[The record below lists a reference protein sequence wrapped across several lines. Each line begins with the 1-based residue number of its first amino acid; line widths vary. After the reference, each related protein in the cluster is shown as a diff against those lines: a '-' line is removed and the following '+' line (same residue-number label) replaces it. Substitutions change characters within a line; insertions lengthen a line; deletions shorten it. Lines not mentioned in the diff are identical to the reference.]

1 MRLPARV
8 ALVLLPFALA
18 CGPQVEPADKLFL
31 NATVYTGN
39 VAAPTAEAVAVK
51 GNTIVFVGSN
61 ADAKRYQAGSTEVI
75 DLAGKTLLPGL
86 ADAHIHLMGVGE
98 REMTLNLEGT
108 GSLDEMLARVKER
121 VAQAKPGEWVT
132 GRGWIETPWTPRR
145 FPTRQDLDA
154 FSPNN
159 PVLLGRAD
167 GHAAVANTAA
177 LKLSGV
183 TRGTKPPAGGD
194 ILKDASGEPT
204 GMFIDNAMYLV
215 FAKVPPPSEANLD
228 EAVVKGVERSL
239 MLGWTQVHD
248 AGGPWDDVI
257 RFRRLSQAGQIKLR
271 IYKAVQGPGDGAD
284 SLLKN
289 GASVGEFDGRLTVR
303 TIKGVLDGA
312 LGSRGAL
319 LLTPYSDEPSKI
331 GLLLTPLEQY
341 RPMLVSA
348 LKAGIQVE
356 THAIGDSANRLLLN
370 TYEEAFKAVPEAERK
385 VKEPRWRDEHN
396 QIVDPADL
404 PRFKQ
409 LGVIPSMEP
418 SHAIGDLYFAPSRL
432 GPERLKGAYA
442 WGTLIK
448 MGNMIAG
455 GTDAPVERGEP
466 MIEFYAAVARKSITG
481 YSDSMWHPEEAMTR
495 DQALK
500 AFTLW
505 PAYAAFEETKRGTI
519 EVGKWADFTVL
530 DQDIMKIAEPEILK
544 TKNVMTVVGGEI
556 VYRVK

>member
-18 CGPQVEPADKLFL
+18 CGPKVEPADRLFL

-39 VAAPTAEAVAVK
+39 DAAPTADAVAVK

-61 ADAKRYQAGSTEVI
+61 ADARRYQGASTEVI

-108 GSLDEMLARVKER
+108 KSLDEMLARVKQR
-121 VAQAKPGEWVT
+121 VDTATPGAWVT
-132 GRGWIETPWTPRR
+132 GSGWIETPWTPRD
-145 FPTRQDLDA
+145 FPTRRDIDRIA
-154 FSPNN
+154 PNN

-167 GHAAVANTAA
+167 GHAVVVNSAA
-177 LKLSGV
+177 LKVSGV
-183 TRGTKPPAGGD
+183 TRSTKPPAGGD
-194 ILKDASGEPT
+194 ILKDAKGEPT
-204 GMFIDNAMYLV
+204 GMFIDNAMGLV
-215 FAKVPPPSEANLD
+215 FAKIPPPTETDLD
-228 EAVVKGVERSL
+228 QAVIKGVERSL
-239 MLGWTQVHD
+239 RLGWTQVQD
-248 AGGPWDDVI
+248 AGVSWGEVG
-257 RFRRLSQAGQIKLR
+257 RYRRLFTDGKIKLR
-271 IYKAVQGPGDGAD
+271 VYQAVHGPGAGAD
-284 SLLKN
+284 SLFAR
-289 GASVGEFDGRLTVR
+289 GPMIGDFGGRYTVR
-303 TIKGVLDGA
+303 TIKSVMDGA

-319 LLTPYSDEPSKI
+319 LLKPYSDARDKI
-331 GLLLTPLEQY
+331 GLMTLPIEAY
-341 RPMLVSA
+341 RPMLVAA

-356 THAIGDSANRLLLN
+356 VHAIGDSANRLLLN
-370 TYEEAFKAVPEAERK
+370 TFEEAFKAVPEAERK
-385 VKEPRWRDEHN
+385 VKEPRWRDEHT

-481 YSDSMWHPEEAMTR
+481 YSDSTWHPEEAMTR

-530 DQDIMKIAEPEILK
+530 DQDIMKIAEPDILK

-556 VYRVK
+556 VYRAK